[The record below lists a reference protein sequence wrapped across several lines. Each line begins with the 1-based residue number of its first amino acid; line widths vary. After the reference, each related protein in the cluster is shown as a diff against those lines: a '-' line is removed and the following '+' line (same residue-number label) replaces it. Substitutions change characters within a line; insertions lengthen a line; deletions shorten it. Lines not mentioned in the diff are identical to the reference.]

1 MTPNQLIFMCLP
13 EDKVKLVPALAYA
26 TATSASRLM
35 LASLSIVPSSCSM
48 PENVKHHDRDHQ
60 LQINRAVRRNNSERV

>member
-1 MTPNQLIFMCLP
+1 MTY
-13 EDKVKLVPALAYA
+13 EPALAYA

-48 PENVKHHDRDHQ
+48 PKNKQMSH
-60 LQINRAVRRNNSERV
+60 LNSGNYRADAILALIHSA